1 MNRDN
6 VDRTKR
12 FMLTFPPNGSRY
24 RPREDSTQ
32 RPQHLFRPQT
42 NIKNVEQRPGRQ
54 TTSGQQTA
62 SGHQIIQTR
71 NDLEQDLMQIAVAE
85 SMHVENMRKKEED
98 DIEKAIRESTE
109 TKEPP
114 TDSNP
119 VRQLSTTMD
128 LLQMTVSTI
137 QFPSVNQESSDLHQ
151 HIKTMVDAEIDEQK
165 KLEPSN
171 DEMANTPMIIDELPK
186 NEPVTPPTPLAP
198 HYDFIVGRGKNAP
211 NHYMNFPLNPKL
223 QKRNLIYIDP
233 NPIMDADIRQMLDEV
248 DFRSFG
254 ICKDQDPKEEI
265 NIRFFFDWSSFYCGA
280 IQSLTKV
287 ILGIGRKCQIFVPL
301 SKDEQTIPSDVKFK
315 LSSNIFTL
323 ALVEGRYPMFDWNEN
338 NQEDPEQN
346 DPVIRAKPSM
356 RNVMNPDRYM
366 RIDTYLDLMN

>member
-1 MNRDN
+1 MNN
-6 VDRTKR
+6 TTDRTKR
-12 FMLTFPPNGSRY
+12 FMLTFPQNGSRY
-24 RPREDSTQ
+24 RQQD
-32 RPQHLFRPQT
+32 LFRSRPDIRNATPYQQ
-42 NIKNVEQRPGRQ
+42 KPGRQ
-54 TTSGQQTA
+54 TT

-85 SMHVENMRKKEED
+85 SMHVENMRKKEAD
-98 DIEKAIRESTE
+98 DIEKAIKESAE

-114 TDSNP
+114 TNSNL
-119 VRQLSTTMD
+119 VRQLPTTMD

-151 HIKTMVDAEIDEQK
+151 HIKTIVDAEIDEQK

-171 DEMANTPMIIDELPK
+171 DEMANTPMVIDELAK
-186 NEPVTPPTPLAP
+186 NDPVTLNQTTVPPFAP

-211 NHYMNFPLNPKL
+211 NHYMNFPLNPNL
-223 QKRNLIYIDP
+223 QKRNIVYIDP
-233 NPIMDADIRQMLDEV
+233 NPAMDADIRQMLDEV

-301 SKDEQTIPSDVKFK
+301 SKDEQTIPSDVKFR

-323 ALVEGRYPMFDWNEN
+323 ALVEGRYPMFDWNEH
-338 NQEDPEQN
+338 N
-346 DPVIRAKPSM
+346 DPVIHAKPSM
-356 RNVMNPDRYM
+356 RNVMNPDRYI
-366 RIDTYLDLMN
+366 RIDTYLDL